1 MCRLTPPLS
10 FHSLPFL
17 FPPQRPF
24 SPPLSLPSAPD
35 SNSRERPSLEMGYRK
50 HRPHCAGPPGLPA
63 TGPSQLPPHSIP
75 SGTRS
80 CHFSAQTQGTAS
92 NSPLNTSWY
101 LVAHTGYWDCMRL
114 SFSIPGA
121 HSDSGRKLFCYYCCY
136 PQYSSTSI
144 SGHICTFSIIP

>member
-1 MCRLTPPLS
+1 MQSIFKILKWNVESVGGELKKNKINVLIKCQEVCRLTPPLS
-10 FHSLPFL
+10 FHSLLFL

-50 HRPHCAGPPGLPA
+50 HRSHCAGPPGLPA

-80 CHFSAQTQGTAS
+80 CHFSAQTQGAAS
-92 NSPLNTSWY
+92 NSPLNTSW
-101 LVAHTGYWDCMRL
+101 
-114 SFSIPGA
+114 
-121 HSDSGRKLFCYYCCY
+121 
-136 PQYSSTSI
+136 
-144 SGHICTFSIIP
+144 